1 MNSNAI
7 LKRLGAVGFAFSGFW
22 LAAVPLARPAAA
34 QTSEVNCP
42 QIFYREPFTNRV
54 SAPAGC
60 PPTEYQKLRQNSEA
74 DDLGDSDQPNTAEE
88 LRTPSPAST
97 TVPPRPEDRSQAIAT
112 VSLRNNQLTVSLNNN
127 TGATVVYEVVG
138 NTPSRMLMADE
149 SIMLQ
154 GIPLPATIT
163 VTRQDEG
170 LLDVAAES
178 TQAGMLEISLT
189 PEPALDDTQ
198 GVIRIREDG
207 QVFTN

>member
-1 MNSNAI
+1 
-7 LKRLGAVGFAFSGFW
+7 
-22 LAAVPLARPAAA
+22 
-34 QTSEVNCP
+34 
-42 QIFYREPFTNRV
+42 
-54 SAPAGC
+54 
-60 PPTEYQKLRQNSEA
+60 
-74 DDLGDSDQPNTAEE
+74 
-88 LRTPSPAST
+88 
-97 TVPPRPEDRSQAIAT
+97 
-112 VSLRNNQLTVSLNNN
+112 
-127 TGATVVYEVVG
+127 
-138 NTPSRMLMADE
+138 MADE